1 MDLLDFSLVDL
12 SKKIRDK
19 EVSILEVTQSAM
31 KRLSEV
37 EPKVDAYLDVYNN
50 EVEQQAKELDKNLDE
65 TKGPLYGIP
74 ASLKD
79 VLMLKGKKITAA
91 SKVLDNYIAP
101 YTATSVAKL
110 QKAGAIFT
118 GKVNTDEFTMGA
130 STETSA
136 YKITKNPWDLNRV
149 PGGSSGGSAVS
160 VATGTAVYS
169 LGTDT
174 GGSIRQPASFNNI
187 VGLKP
192 TYGRVSRYGEIPM
205 ASGLDQTGPMT
216 HTVEDAAIVLD
227 AITGQDPR
235 DATSLHDPKESFYAN
250 LIANQDIK
258 GMRIGIPKQYFGIG
272 LSPEVQEVQDVVW
285 PAIKQL
291 ENLGAELVEI
301 SLPHVKYTLP
311 IYYIVTPAEVS
322 SNMARYDGIR
332 YGMRSEEAQD
342 LLQTYMKTRREFL
355 GTEVKR
361 RILIGSYV
369 LSAGYYDAYYKK
381 AQAVRRIVIDEFAE
395 AFKNV
400 HAIVSPTSPVAPF
413 KIHERQ
419 NDPLSMYLADVY
431 TVAANLAGIPA
442 MSVPAGFTK
451 SGLPIGMQLMGK
463 QLDEYS
469 ILRLGH
475 AYQKVTKWHKE
486 KPPVVK

>member
-1 MDLLDFSLVDL
+1 MDLLDFTLAQL
-12 SKKIRDK
+12 AIKLQKK
-19 EVSILEVTQSAM
+19 EVSVLEVTQAAM
-31 KRLSEV
+31 KRLNEV
-37 EPKVDAYLDVYNN
+37 EPKVDAYLDIYN
-50 EVEQQAKELDKNLDE
+50 EEAEARARELDKNFDSV
-65 TKGPLYGIP
+65 KGMLYGIP
-74 ASLKD
+74 VSLKD
-79 VLMLKGKKITAA
+79 VLMLKGKRITAA
-91 SKVLDNYIAP
+91 SKILDNYIAP

-110 QKAGAIFT
+110 EAAGAVFT

-136 YKITKNPWDLNRV
+136 YKMTKNPWDLERV

-174 GGSIRQPASFNNI
+174 GGSIRQPASFNNV

-205 ASGLDQTGPMT
+205 ASGLDQTGPIT

-227 AITGQDPR
+227 AITGRDPK
-235 DATSLHDPKESFYAN
+235 DATSLHNPKDSFASV
-250 LIANQDIK
+250 IGKDVK
-258 GMRIGIPKQYFGIG
+258 GMRVGVAKEYFGEG
-272 LSPEVQEVQDVVW
+272 LDPEVEASVRKG
-285 PAIKQL
+285 IHEL
-291 ENLGAELVEI
+291 ENLGAEIVEI

-322 SNMARYDGIR
+322 SNMSRYDGIR
-332 YGMRSEEAQD
+332 YGMRNEEAED
-342 LLQTYMKTRREFL
+342 LLATYMKTRKQFL

-381 AQAVRRIVIDEFAE
+381 AQQVRRIVIDEFAD

-400 HAIVSPTSPVAPF
+400 DVIVSPTSPVPPF
-413 KIHERQ
+413 KLHERQ

-451 SGLPIGMQLMGK
+451 SGLPVGMQLMGK

-469 ILRLGH
+469 ILKLGH
-475 AYQKVTKWHKE
+475 AYQQVTDWHKK
-486 KPPVVK
+486 KPTMFNF

>member
-1 MDLLDFSLVDL
+1 MELLDHSLAQL
-12 SKKIRDK
+12 ATKIQKK
-19 EVSILEVTQSAM
+19 EVSVLEVA
-31 KRLSEV
+31 KAALGRLHDV
-37 EPKVDAYLDVYNN
+37 EPKVDAYLDVYNE
-50 EVEQQAKELDKNLDE
+50 EVEARAKELDANIDSARSF
-65 TKGPLYGIP
+65 LYGIP

-79 VLMLKGKKITAA
+79 VLMLQGKRITAA

-110 QKAGAIFT
+110 EAAGAIFT

-136 YKITKNPWDLNRV
+136 YKITRNPWDLERV

-174 GGSIRQPASFNNI
+174 GGSIRQPASFNNV

-205 ASGLDQTGPMT
+205 ASGLDQTGPIT

-227 AITGQDPR
+227 AITGHDPK
-235 DATSLHDPKESFYAN
+235 DATSLHNPKESFVSA
-250 LIANQDIK
+250 IGQDVK
-258 GMRIGIPKQYFGIG
+258 GMRIGVAKEYFGEG
-272 LSPEVQEVQDVVW
+272 LDPEVEATVKKGIQ
-285 PAIKQL
+285 QL
-291 ENLGAELVEI
+291 EDLGAEIVEI

-322 SNMARYDGIR
+322 SNMSRYDGIR
-332 YGMRSEEAQD
+332 YGMRSEDAQD
-342 LLQTYMKTRREFL
+342 LLQTYMKTRKQFL

-395 AFKNV
+395 AFKKVNV
-400 HAIVSPTSPVAPF
+400 IISPTSPVPPF

-451 SGLPIGMQLMGK
+451 SGLPVGMQMMGK

-469 ILRLGH
+469 ILKLGH
-475 AYQKVTKWHKE
+475 AYQQVTDWHKK
-486 KPPVVK
+486 KPTIISDMTRK

>member
-1 MDLLDFSLVDL
+1 MELLDHSIAEL
-12 SKKIRDK
+12 SKKIHSR
-19 EVSILEVTQSAM
+19 EVSILELTQSAM
-31 KRLSEV
+31 KRLQEV
-37 EPKVDAYLDVYNN
+37 EPKVDAYLDVYSN
-50 EVEQQAKELDKNLDE
+50 EAEEQAKELDKNLE
-65 TKGPLYGIP
+65 NATSPLYGIP

-79 VLMLKGKKITAA
+79 VLMLKGKRTTAA
-91 SKVLDNYIAP
+91 SKVLENYIAP

-110 QKAGAIFT
+110 QKVGAIFT

-136 YKITKNPWDLNRV
+136 YKITRNPWDLERV

-160 VATGTAVYS
+160 VATGSAVYS

-174 GGSIRQPASFNNI
+174 GGSIRQPASFNNV

-205 ASGLDQTGPMT
+205 ASGLDQTGPIT
-216 HTVEDAAIVLD
+216 HTVEDAALVLD
-227 AITGQDPR
+227 AITGHDPK
-235 DATSLHDPKESFYAN
+235 DATSLRDPKKSFSSV
-250 LIANQDIK
+250 IGEDVK
-258 GMRIGIPKQYFGIG
+258 GMRIGIAKEYFGEG
-272 LSPEVQEVQDVVW
+272 LDPEIDASVQKGIHE
-285 PAIKQL
+285 L
-291 ENLGAELVEI
+291 ENLGAEVVEI
-301 SLPHVKYTLP
+301 ALPHQKYTLP
-311 IYYIVTPAEVS
+311 IYYIVAPAEIS
-322 SNMARYDGIR
+322 SNMSRYDGIR
-332 YGMRSEEAQD
+332 YGMRSDEADD
-342 LLQTYMKTRREFL
+342 LLQTYMKTRKQFL

-381 AQAVRRIVIDEFAE
+381 AQQVRRIVIDEFAE

-400 HAIVSPTSPVAPF
+400 DAIISPVSPIPPF

-431 TVAANLAGIPA
+431 TVAINLAGLPA
-442 MSVPAGFTK
+442 ISVPAGFTK
-451 SGLPIGMQLMGK
+451 SGLPIGMQLIGR

-475 AYQKVTKWHKE
+475 AYQQKTDWHKK
-486 KPPVVK
+486 KPLIVIPS